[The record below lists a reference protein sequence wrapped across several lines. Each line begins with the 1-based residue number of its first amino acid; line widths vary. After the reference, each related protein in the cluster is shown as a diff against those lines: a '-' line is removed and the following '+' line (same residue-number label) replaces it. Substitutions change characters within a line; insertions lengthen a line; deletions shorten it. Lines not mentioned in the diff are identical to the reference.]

1 MSEAPLGR
9 GSPDAGPGVAADL
22 FAQAA
27 SAWQQGR
34 PEAAAQLLGTL
45 IGQQPG
51 HVAALN
57 TLGLIAIGAGD
68 RDAALN
74 YLERAAAAD
83 PRAPGIWYNHC
94 QAHEQ
99 AGDLERAL
107 ASLDRALAL
116 DPYYVPAL
124 LKKAELLERLD
135 RAAESA
141 ALYRAVIAASP
152 AEAVLPEAARR
163 ALAHGRE
170 VVRAD
175 DARRAAAIAGP
186 LAEVE
191 AAFPGADFARARAYA
206 EQRTGRR
213 RVFQPQPVNG
223 HFPYLPAL
231 EFFPRDH
238 FPWFAS
244 LEART
249 GDIGRELRALLD
261 AEDAGFGPYVA
272 FDPAQPVNQW
282 GELNHSRRWS
292 AWFLWRDGQR
302 QDENCARCPAT
313 AATMAELPLLDLP
326 GKGPTVM
333 FSILAPRTRI
343 PPHTGSDN
351 VRTTIHLPLAV
362 PEGCGFRVGAET
374 REWQEGIAWAFDD
387 TIEHEAW
394 NDSDVPR
401 ALLILDVWNPL
412 LTEPE
417 RAAVRAIG

>member
-9 GSPDAGPGVAADL
+9 GSPDAWPGVAADL

-34 PEAAAQLLGTL
+34 PEAAAQLLRTL
-45 IGQQPG
+45 TGQQPG

-163 ALAHGRE
+163 ALAHGRD

-206 EQRTGRR
+206 E
-213 RVFQPQPVNG
+213 
-223 HFPYLPAL
+223 
-231 EFFPRDH
+231 
-238 FPWFAS
+238 
-244 LEART
+244 
-249 GDIGRELRALLD
+249 
-261 AEDAGFGPYVA
+261 
-272 FDPAQPVNQW
+272 
-282 GELNHSRRWS
+282 
-292 AWFLWRDGQR
+292 
-302 QDENCARCPAT
+302 
-313 AATMAELPLLDLP
+313 
-326 GKGPTVM
+326 
-333 FSILAPRTRI
+333 
-343 PPHTGSDN
+343 
-351 VRTTIHLPLAV
+351 
-362 PEGCGFRVGAET
+362 
-374 REWQEGIAWAFDD
+374 
-387 TIEHEAW
+387 
-394 NDSDVPR
+394 
-401 ALLILDVWNPL
+401 
-412 LTEPE
+412 
-417 RAAVRAIG
+417 